1 MHKKVILML
10 HFIYVLIIELEIY
23 PNENCERELIK
34 ILKWIYD
41 SASFEESYNGN
52 FILRKR
58 DV

>member
-1 MHKKVILML
+1 ML

-23 PNENCERELIK
+23 PNKNSERELIK

-52 FILRKR
+52 FISRKR